1 MTITAN
7 LIHHEIAANN
17 ILVGASTFLTLAL
30 PPLWNITIGAGRP
43 EITASHERQG
53 RRWVISG
60 DAWYILHNPA
70 QRWAME
76 VRLTAKPS
84 SRSLSPSGMTVGGH
98 PACVTW
104 KRRKRGFIKRWPV
117 TYVNVEFYCPQTDR
131 QLSLEFSGRVP
142 DEVFQEVVEANRY
155 ARCH

>member
-1 MTITAN
+1 MTTTPN

-30 PPLWNITIGAGRP
+30 PPAWDITLGAGRP
-43 EITASHERQG
+43 EITASHERHG
-53 RRWVISG
+53 RRWVVTG
-60 DAWYILHNPA
+60 DAWYILHNPT

-76 VRLTAKPS
+76 VRLTASPS
-84 SRSLSPSGMTVGGH
+84 SRTLSTSGMTVAGH
-98 PACVTW
+98 PARVTW

-131 QLSLEFSGRVP
+131 QLNLEFSGRVP
-142 DEVFQEVVEANRY
+142 DEVFQEVIEASRHV
-155 ARCH
+155 RCH